1 MDAASDAESPRGV
14 KRKAEDDAS
23 VDSSV
28 PRRIQALD
36 PNVVNKIAAGEI
48 IIAPVH
54 ALKELVENAVDAGST
69 MLEVLVKDGGLK
81 LLQITDN
88 GCGIDKEDLPIL
100 CERFTTSKLQKFED
114 LESINTY
121 GFRGEALAS
130 ISHIAHLTVTTRTKD
145 SESAWRAY
153 YEAGK
158 LAPTKPGQGTEP
170 RRVAGRQGTQITV
183 EDLFYNV
190 PTRRRAFR
198 STSDEYNKIVDM
210 LGRYA
215 VHCSHVAFACKKHG
229 ESSASISVQAAAST
243 VDRIRHIYGGAV
255 ASELLSFETEDSR
268 WGFKARGWATNANF
282 SMKRTT
288 LLLFINGRSVD
299 STNIRKALDETY
311 STYLP
316 KNSHPFV
323 YLSLEI
329 DPQRVDVN
337 VHPTKREVN
346 FLNEDEITRAI
357 CEHISSK
364 LAEVDTSRT
373 FSTQTL
379 LPTAGSRSNNVTSS
393 PAPTPKSG
401 TSLAAAMRKTPA
413 RPYENNLV
421 RTDTN
426 MRKITSM
433 FAPSGPTVVHM
444 SPSTPGSSRGRGGTS
459 AAADGDV
466 VAVRSR
472 SNANAAA
479 ANYEVVDREAT
490 VNWLKSVRE
499 LKEAVVENSHSE
511 LTEIFKSYSFV
522 GIVDE
527 RRRLAAIQSGVKL
540 YLVDYG
546 RACFELFY
554 QIGLN
559 DFGNFGVIRFSPP
572 LDLRQMLR
580 MAFKHDRGEFGDG
593 GQNDDDDDDND
604 NDNDDPDADEA
615 VEAVAA
621 QLIERRQMLQEYFSL
636 EVTPTGEL
644 LSIPLLIKGYT
655 PPLAKLPQFL
665 LRLGPRVRWNDENG
679 CFDTLLRELASFYVP
694 EKVPIINEERQRQ
707 KQRKALKKGK
717 GKEGDECEVETAA
730 DDEEELDEDTRARRV
745 HVQHAVEHVFFPA
758 FKTRLICTTR
768 LMQAGLIEVANLKG
782 LYRVFERC

>member
-1 MDAASDAESPRGV
+1 MDVDSNAEPPRGT
-14 KRKAEDDAS
+14 KRKAEDGPNPEPG
-23 VDSSV
+23 

-88 GCGIDKEDLPIL
+88 GSGIDKEDLPIL

-114 LESINTY
+114 LESIATY

-130 ISHIAHLTVTTRTKD
+130 ISHIAHLTVTTRTKN

-153 YEAGK
+153 YEAGV
-158 LAPTKPGQGTEP
+158 LAPTKPGQGTDP
-170 RRVAGRQGTQITV
+170 KRAAGRQGTQITV

-198 STSDEYNKIVDM
+198 STSEEYNKIVDM

-215 VHCSHVAFACKKHG
+215 VHCSHVAFSCKKHG

-243 VDRIRHIYGGAV
+243 VDRIRHIYGGSV
-255 ASELLSFETEDSR
+255 ANELLSFETEDSR
-268 WGFKARGWATNANF
+268 WGFKARGWASNANF

-311 STYLP
+311 SHFLP

-346 FLNEDEITRAI
+346 FLNEDEITLAI
-357 CEHISSK
+357 CGHISSK
-364 LAEVDTSRT
+364 LAQVDTSRT
-373 FSTQTL
+373 FTTQTL
-379 LPTAGSRSNNVTSS
+379 LPASTARGNSSGS
-393 PAPTPKSG
+393 PAPGTPRASAGSTKK
-401 TSLAAAMRKTPA
+401 TSA

-421 RTDTN
+421 RTDSN

-433 FAPSGPTVVHM
+433 FAPSGPTIVHLSST
-444 SPSTPGSSRGRGGTS
+444 SPAAPTPGDDSSG
-459 AAADGDV
+459 ADADPRIAHHYPSG
-466 VAVRSR
+466 VAE
-472 SNANAAA
+472 
-479 ANYEVVDREAT
+479 YEVVDREST
-490 VNWLKSVRE
+490 TNWLKSVRE
-499 LKEAVVENSHSE
+499 LKEAVVDNSHSG
-511 LTEIFKSYSFV
+511 LTDIFKNYSFV
-522 GIVDE
+522 GVVDE

-554 QIGLN
+554 QLGLN
-559 DFGNFGVIRFSPP
+559 DFGNFGVIRFNPP
-572 LDLRQMLR
+572 LDLKQILR
-580 MAFKHDRGEFGDG
+580 IAFDNEKGDDGHEHGDG
-593 GQNDDDDDDND
+593 PELDV
-604 NDNDDPDADEA
+604 A
-615 VEAVAA
+615 VEAVAS

-636 EVTPTGEL
+636 EITPTGEL
-644 LSIPLLIKGYT
+644 CSIPLLIKGYT

-665 LRLGPRVRWNDENG
+665 LRLGPQVRWNDEKG
-679 CFDTLLRELASFYVP
+679 CFDTFVRELASFYVP
-694 EKVPIINEERQRQ
+694 EKLPVLNEELQRLQ
-707 KQRKALKKGK
+707 QHRAQEKGK
-717 GKEGDECEVETAA
+717 GKEQAGSEGGEGE
-730 DDEEELDEDTRARRV
+730 DDDTRARRT
-745 HVQHAVEHVFFPA
+745 HIRHAIEHIFFPA
-758 FKTRLICTTR
+758 FKSQLICTAS

>member
-1 MDAASDAESPRGV
+1 MSD
-14 KRKAEDDAS
+14 
-23 VDSSV
+23 
-28 PRRIQALD
+28 
-36 PNVVNKIAAGEI
+36 
-48 IIAPVH
+48 
-54 ALKELVENAVDAGST
+54 
-69 MLEVLVKDGGLK
+69 DGK
-81 LLQITDN
+81 Q
-88 GCGIDKEDLPIL
+88 KEDLPIL

-114 LESINTY
+114 LESIHTY

-130 ISHIAHLTVTTRTKD
+130 ISHIAHLTVTTRTKN

-170 RRVAGRQGTQITV
+170 KRVAGRQGTQITV

-243 VDRIRHIYGGAV
+243 VDRIRHVYGGAV
-255 ASELLSFETEDSR
+255 ASELLPFETEDSR

-299 STNIRKALDETY
+299 STSIRKALDETY

-379 LPTAGSRSNNVTSS
+379 LPTGGSSRGGNVTSS
-393 PAPTPKSG
+393 PAPTPKSGG

-444 SPSTPGSSRGRGGTS
+444 SPTTPGSTGGRGGAVS
-459 AAADGDV
+459 DEGDV
-466 VAVRSR
+466 VAVQGRP
-472 SNANAAA
+472 NAA

-499 LKEAVVENSHSE
+499 LKEAVVETSHSE

-527 RRRLAAIQSGVKL
+527 RRRLAAIQSSVKL

-559 DFGNFGVIRFSPP
+559 DFGNFGVIRFCPP
-572 LDLRQMLR
+572 LDLRQLLK
-580 MAFKHDRGEFGDG
+580 MAFQHERGQYGD
-593 GQNDDDDDDND
+593 NEDKV
-604 NDNDDPDADEA
+604 DNDDPDADEA
-615 VEAVAA
+615 VEAVAT

-665 LRLGPRVRWNDENG
+665 LRLGPRVRWNDEKG

-694 EKVPIINEERQRQ
+694 EKLPIVNEERQRQ
-707 KQRKALKKGK
+707 KQQQALKKGK
-717 GKEGDECEVETAA
+717 EKEQDDGEGEGETTAA
-730 DDEEELDEDTRARRV
+730 DEDEGLDEETRARRV
-745 HVQHAVEHVFFPA
+745 HVQHAIEHVFFPA
-758 FKTRLICTTR
+758 FKTRLICTTT

>member
-1 MDAASDAESPRGV
+1 MPARP
-14 KRKAEDDAS
+14 
-23 VDSSV
+23 
-28 PRRIQALD
+28 Q
-36 PNVVNKIAAGEI
+36 
-48 IIAPVH
+48 
-54 ALKELVENAVDAGST
+54 
-69 MLEVLVKDGGLK
+69 
-81 LLQITDN
+81 
-88 GCGIDKEDLPIL
+88 KEDLPIL

-114 LESINTY
+114 LESIHTY

-145 SESAWRAY
+145 AESAWRAY

-158 LAPTKPGQGTEP
+158 LAPPKPGQGTEP
-170 RRVAGRQGTQITV
+170 KRVAGQQGTQITV

-210 LGRYA
+210 IGRYA

-229 ESSASISVQAAAST
+229 ESSASISVQASAST
-243 VDRIRHIYGGAV
+243 VDRIRHVYGGAV
-255 ASELLSFETEDSR
+255 ASELLPFETDDSR

-288 LLLFINGRSVD
+288 LLLFINGRSVE

-311 STYLP
+311 AVYLP
-316 KNSHPFV
+316 KNSHPFI

-346 FLNEDEITRAI
+346 FLNEDEISRAI
-357 CEHISSK
+357 CEHIGAK

-379 LPTAGSRSNNVTSS
+379 LPVGTSS
-393 PAPTPKSG
+393 SARSSSKHVGSGGLGGGGSAASLGTP
-401 TSLAAAMRKTPA
+401 AAAAKRTPA

-433 FAPSGPTVVHM
+433 FAPSSRSTVVHM
-444 SPSTPGSSRGRGGTS
+444 SPSTPGSAPGRDGADTVESDTARTQQLLPSG
-459 AAADGDV
+459 AAD
-466 VAVRSR
+466 
-472 SNANAAA
+472 
-479 ANYEVVDREAT
+479 YEVIDREVS
-490 VNWLKSVRE
+490 VNWLRSVRE
-499 LKEAVVENSHSE
+499 LKEAVVEMSNGE

-554 QIGLN
+554 QLGLN
-559 DFGNFGVIRFSPP
+559 NFGNFGTIRFSPP
-572 LDLRQMLR
+572 LDLRPLLR
-580 MAFKHDRGEFGDG
+580 MAFQHERGQYKDG
-593 GQNDDDDDDND
+593 KAKAEVEAEED
-604 NDNDDPDADEA
+604 DADEQDEQDEA
-615 VEAVAA
+615 VEAAEAVAA

-665 LRLGPRVRWNDENG
+665 LRLGPRVRWNDEKG

-694 EKVPIINEERQRQ
+694 EKLPFVNEEWQRQRQ
-707 KQRKALKKGK
+707 QQTQLKGK
-717 GKEGDECEVETAA
+717 GRELAA
-730 DDEEELDEDTRARRV
+730 STGTGIEAGEEDGEEDVDLRARRAHV
-745 HVQHAVEHVFFPA
+745 HHAVEHVFFPA
-758 FKTRLICTTR
+758 FKTKLICTTS
-768 LMQAGLIEVANLKG
+768 LMHAGLVEVANLKG

>member
-1 MDAASDAESPRGV
+1 MAASPEAESPRGV
-14 KRKAEDDAS
+14 KRKADEDVDANS
-23 VDSSV
+23 G

-158 LAPTKPGQGTEP
+158 LAPTKPGQGMEP
-170 RRVAGRQGTQITV
+170 KRVAGRQGTQITV

-198 STSDEYNKIVDM
+198 STSEEYNKIVDM
-210 LGRYA
+210 IGRYA

-229 ESSASISVQAAAST
+229 ESSASISVQASAST
-243 VDRIRHIYGGAV
+243 VDRIRHVYGGAV
-255 ASELLSFETEDSR
+255 ASELLPFETEDSR

-288 LLLFINGRSVD
+288 LLLFINGRSVE

-311 STYLP
+311 AVFLP

-346 FLNEDEITRAI
+346 FLNEDEICRAI
-357 CEHISSK
+357 CEHISAK

-373 FSTQTL
+373 FSMQTL
-379 LPTAGSRSNNVTSS
+379 LPTGASASSSRSSRNAGG
-393 PAPTPKSG
+393 PAPTPKSASSG
-401 TSLAAAMRKTPA
+401 TPVALKRTPA

-433 FAPSGPTVVHM
+433 FAPSGPTIVHM
-444 SPSTPGSSRGRGGTS
+444 SPSTPGSASGRDCVVDD
-459 AAADGDV
+459 AEGDARTRRLPPGV
-466 VAVRSR
+466 
-472 SNANAAA
+472 
-479 ANYEVVDREAT
+479 ANYDVVDREAT
-490 VNWLKSVRE
+490 VNCLKSVRE
-499 LKEAVVENSHSE
+499 LKEAVVETSDSE

-522 GIVDE
+522 GVVDE

-554 QIGLN
+554 QMGLN
-559 DFGNFGVIRFSPP
+559 DFGNFGVIRFGPP
-572 LDLRQMLR
+572 LDLRQLLR
-580 MAFKHDRGEFGDG
+580 MAFQHERGQYGDN
-593 GQNDDDDDDND
+593 QDKDDNSE
-604 NDNDDPDADEA
+604 NDDPDADEA
-615 VEAVAA
+615 VEAVAS

-665 LRLGPRVRWNDENG
+665 LRLGPRVRWNEEKG

-694 EKVPIINEERQRQ
+694 ERLPFVNEE
-707 KQRKALKKGK
+707 KQRHQQQQALEKGK
-717 GKEGDECEVETAA
+717 GKGGGGDDNANEE
-730 DDEEELDEDTRARRV
+730 DEQVRARRA

-758 FKTRLICTTR
+758 FKTKLICTSS

>member
-1 MDAASDAESPRGV
+1 MDIASGNGTPRGV
-14 KRKAEDDAS
+14 KRKAEGDVSA
-23 VDSSV
+23 DSSV

-88 GCGIDKEDLPIL
+88 GCGIDKQDLPIL

-114 LESINTY
+114 LESIATY

-158 LAPTKPGQGTEP
+158 LASPKPGQGTEP
-170 RRVAGRQGTQITV
+170 KRVAGRQGTQITV

-243 VDRIRHIYGGAV
+243 VDRIRHVYGGAV
-255 ASELLSFETEDSR
+255 ASELLPFETDDSR

-311 STYLP
+311 SAYLP

-346 FLNEDEITRAI
+346 FLNEDEISRAI

-379 LPTAGSRSNNVTSS
+379 LPTAGSRSINNGDARSV
-393 PAPTPKSG
+393 APTPKSG
-401 TSLAAAMRKTPA
+401 TSQAAAPKKTPA
-413 RPYENNLV
+413 RLYENNLV

-433 FAPSGPTVVHM
+433 FGPSGPTVVHM
-444 SPSTPGSSRGRGGTS
+444 SPSTPGSSVRSGAEG
-459 AAADGDV
+459 ADGDGLPPG
-466 VAVRSR
+466 VAQ
-472 SNANAAA
+472 
-479 ANYEVVDREAT
+479 YEVVDREAT

-572 LDLRQMLR
+572 LDLRQLLR
-580 MAFKHDRGEFGDG
+580 LAFQHEHGKYGDG
-593 GQNDDDDDDND
+593 GDDDDDG
-604 NDNDDPDADEA
+604 DDPDPDHPDADEA
-615 VEAVAA
+615 VEAVAT

-665 LRLGPRVRWNDENG
+665 LRLGPRVRWNDEKG
-679 CFDTLLRELASFYVP
+679 CFDTLLKELASFYVP
-694 EKVPIINEERQRQ
+694 EKLPIINKERQRHQ
-707 KQRKALKKGK
+707 QQQALKKGK
-717 GKEGDECEVETAA
+717 GKEETQHSEDGD
-730 DDEEELDEDTRARRV
+730 DDDNDNGIDDDTRARRL

-758 FKTRLICTTR
+758 FKTRLICTTT

>member
-1 MDAASDAESPRGV
+1 MDATSEAESPRGI
-14 KRKAEDDAS
+14 KRKADDQADGAS
-23 VDSSV
+23 SG

-88 GCGIDKEDLPIL
+88 GFGIDKEDLPIL

-114 LESINTY
+114 LESIATY

-130 ISHIAHLTVTTRTKD
+130 ISHIAHLTVTTRTKE

-158 LAPTKPGQGTEP
+158 LAPTKPGQGTDP
-170 RRVAGRQGTQITV
+170 KRVAGRQGTQITV

-198 STSDEYNKIVDM
+198 STSEEYNKIVDM
-210 LGRYA
+210 IGRYA

-229 ESSASISVQAAAST
+229 ESSASISVQASAST
-243 VDRIRHIYGGAV
+243 VDRIRHVYGGAV
-255 ASELLSFETEDSR
+255 ASELLPFETEDSR

-288 LLLFINGRSVD
+288 LLLFINGRSVE

-311 STYLP
+311 SVFLP

-346 FLNEDEITRAI
+346 FLNEDEISRAI

-379 LPTAGSRSNNVTSS
+379 LPTGASSRGNNNTSG
-393 PAPTPKSG
+393 PVPTPKSASSI
-401 TSLAAAMRKTPA
+401 TASQKRTPA

-433 FAPSGPTVVHM
+433 FAPSGPTIVHM
-444 SPSTPGSSRGRGGTS
+444 SPSTPGSASERDGAHAT
-459 AAADGDV
+459 DGD
-466 VAVRSR
+466 ATRTRHRPSG
-472 SNANAAA
+472 AMD
-479 ANYEVVDREAT
+479 YEVVDREAT
-490 VNWLKSVRE
+490 INWLKSVRE
-499 LKEAVVENSHSE
+499 LKEAVVDNSNAE
-511 LTEIFKSYSFV
+511 LTDIFKSYSFV
-522 GIVDE
+522 GVVDE
-527 RRRLAAIQSGVKL
+527 RRRLSAIQSGVKL

-554 QIGLN
+554 QMGLN

-572 LDLRQMLR
+572 LELRKLLR
-580 MAFKHDRGEFGDG
+580 MAFYHERGEYNEDEE
-593 GQNDDDDDDND
+593 
-604 NDNDDPDADEA
+604 NDDPHADEA
-615 VEAVAA
+615 VNAVAS

-665 LRLGPRVRWNDENG
+665 LRLGPRVRWNEEKG

-694 EKVPIINEERQRQ
+694 EKLPFVNEERQRHRQ
-707 KQRKALKKGK
+707 QQATQKGK
-717 GKEGDECEVETAA
+717 GKARNESGSL
-730 DDEEELDEDTRARRV
+730 DDDGNEEDEDIRARRA

-758 FKTRLICTTR
+758 FKTRLICTTS